1 MEDRYSVLIR
11 LMNQLTADGFYCS
24 FNGKKFSP
32 SEVDFLLI
40 CFEELLFVRVE
51 WFIDL
56 WFIIGFLWFNFS

>member
-51 WFIDL
+51 
-56 WFIIGFLWFNFS
+56 